1 MFSAVQSPI
10 TDVLE
15 GRDGLGS
22 SMDMIAVNLITS
34 QKKPVESGIAQT
46 TPANGALNPECRET
60 LPCALDASFETLKN
74 PRHKAGGFFEAR
86 GYIRPHAT
94 AILYC
99 HVTRCGQRMP
109 LYPRTHLRRKIISA
123 ASSGV
128 GTMSDCKR
136 GGLSSI
142 ELHGASSSPLDEG
155 LQFGGLSPLDDSHF

>member
-136 GGLSSI
+136 GGLRRLNCMGHHPHPWMRGST
-142 ELHGASSSPLDEG
+142 LAA
-155 LQFGGLSPLDDSHF
+155 